1 MNTVIDIGN
10 DWQSFFDGEQKQP
23 YYEEL
28 REFLKEEYKNRTVYP
43 PANDIFNAFKLTPI
57 SDTRV
62 VILGQDCYHG
72 EGQAMG
78 LSFSVHEGV
87 DEPPSLRN
95 IHKEIMD
102 ENALQGEWSCDLT
115 RWAKQGVLL
124 LNSILTVREHE
135 PGSHAGHGWEVLT
148 DNVISLLNCDD
159 SPKVFVLWG
168 SYARSKKKLITNKNH
183 LVLESAHP
191 SPLSAYRGFFGNNHF
206 NLINEFLR
214 KNNYKEIVW

>member
-1 MNTVIDIGN
+1 MIDIGN
-10 DWQSFFDGEQKQP
+10 DWQPFFDGEQEQS

-28 REFLKEEYKNRTVYP
+28 RKFLKEEYATHVVYP
-43 PANDIFNAFKLTPI
+43 PMNDIFNAFKLTPI
-57 SDTRV
+57 ADTRV

-87 DEPPSLRN
+87 EEPPSLRN
-95 IHKEIMD
+95 IRKEI
-102 ENALQGEWSCDLT
+102 ENENVLRMEWSSDLT

-135 PGSHAGHGWEVLT
+135 PGSHAGHGWEILT

-159 SPKVFVLWG
+159 SPKAFILWG
-168 SYARSKKKLITNKNH
+168 SYARSKKKLITNSKH
-183 LVLESAHP
+183 LILESAHP

-206 NLINEFLR
+206 NLTNEFLR
-214 KNNYKEIVW
+214 ANNCKEIMW

>member
-1 MNTVIDIGN
+1 MIDVGN
-10 DWQSFFDGEQKQP
+10 DWQLFFDKEQNQP

-28 REFLKEEYKNRTVYP
+28 RKFLKEEYATHVIYP
-43 PANDIFNAFKLTPI
+43 PMNDIFNAFKLTPI
-57 SDTRV
+57 ADTRV

-87 DEPPSLRN
+87 GEPPSLRN
-95 IHKEIMD
+95 IRKEI
-102 ENALQGEWSCDLT
+102 ENEDVLRMEWSSDLT

-135 PGSHAGHGWEVLT
+135 PGSHAGYGWEILT

-159 SPKVFVLWG
+159 NPKVFILWG
-168 SYARSKKKLITNKNH
+168 SYARSKKKLITNSKH
-183 LVLESAHP
+183 LILESAHP

-206 NLINEFLR
+206 SLTNEFL
-214 KNNYKEIVW
+214 KANNCKEIMW